1 MDSDYYWNVYCS
13 IKDWIKLSDTKAGII
28 VAFYGVA
35 LTVTL
40 PIILDNYGRIR
51 ADAALEIMIMVSL
64 AIATIS
70 FIYASSSLYPTL
82 DIKKPDSLIFYHDI
96 AVNEPCYDCYI
107 EKVKTSF
114 VGDEPVNQLLA
125 QIWALS
131 KIADWKYQRVQNS
144 LITLFFAI
152 IAILFAIFYILISGR
167 IAT

>member
-1 MDSDYYWNVYCS
+1 MDPDYYWNVYCS

-40 PIILDNYGRIR
+40 PIIVENYGRIR
-51 ADAALEIMIMVSL
+51 EDAALDIMILVSL

-70 FIYASSSLYPTL
+70 FIYAASSLYPTI

-96 AVNEPCYDCYI
+96 AAKEPCYECYI
-107 EKVKTSF
+107 EKVKTSL
-114 VGDEPVNQLLA
+114 VEDEPINQLLG
-125 QIWALS
+125 QIWAIS

-144 LITLFFAI
+144 LITLFLAI
-152 IAILFAIFYILISGR
+152 IVILFAIFKILIFGR
-167 IAT
+167 LAA